1 MSIHHKKPLLISWDE
16 ESGCY
21 LVSDFGTA
29 FKPIKTEESL
39 GRFIKE
45 YSEFADR
52 VEWTNGRLVN
62 KGATTRS
69 HDLRLIDEWLEKNAV
84 PKAEVKKKD
93 FGSISLS
100 DLLGD

>member
-1 MSIHHKKPLLISWDE
+1 MTIHHKKPLLISWDE

-45 YSEFADR
+45 YSTYSDR
-52 VEWTNGRLVN
+52 VEWTNGKLSNRGV
-62 KGATTRS
+62 ARS
-69 HDLRLIDEWLEKNAV
+69 VEVEQIDAWLAKHAV
-84 PKAEVKKKD
+84 PKAEVPKKSFD
-93 FGSISLS
+93 SLS
-100 DLLGD
+100 LDDLLS